1 MPVLNCVIA
10 HNLDKLADPIERG
23 GGNPFRMRAYRSA
36 ARIVGD
42 LPPSVTGMTAPGED
56 LAERPGIREDLA
68 ERSRRS
74 LRPAMSA
81 CSTRR
86 DERRCYGAH
95 PLYNLERVFRWA
107 QTPGDPFLWSRK

>member
-68 ERSRRS
+68 ERIETLAATGHVGVLDETGRKTL
-74 LRPAMSA
+74 LR
-81 CSTRR
+81 
-86 DERRCYGAH
+86 GAP
-95 PLYNLERVFRWA
+95 PLQPGARVSVGADAW
-107 QTPGDPFLWSRK
+107 